1 MWALCRSA
9 LIARWKGLRNAGSG
23 WLSVKR
29 RLRVNDSRHVRAVS
43 SLSPTIFDDGKDGK
57 DKKGKKIKVKEIPAV
72 ELDDL
77 IHQAT
82 RGHELVVQARDRL
95 QFLRS
100 QDAALRRQAKRLI
113 GRLEVLECRSCMRAV
128 IKSMAATVQLSTR
141 MARLAATMR
150 DQSAHARGAA
160 RRQES
165 GTQRGAE
172 GGRAARAYVR
182 LPVLT
187 RPATPSNRARCNSCA
202 SNAGTSKTV
211 WSRSH

>member
-1 MWALCRSA
+1 LRDRKDSA
-9 LIARWKGLRNAGSG
+9 PDAGIGLNEQ
-23 WLSVKR
+23 K
-29 RLRVNDSRHVRAVS
+29 RLRANDSRHVRAVS
-43 SLSPTIFDDGKDGK
+43 SLSPTIFDEGKDGK

-113 GRLEVLECRSCMRAV
+113 GRLEVLVCRSCMRAV
-128 IKSMAATVQLSTR
+128 IKRMAATVQPSTHMTR
-141 MARLAATMR
+141 RTATMR

-172 GGRAARAYVR
+172 VGIAARAHAR

-187 RPATPSNRARCNSCA
+187 RLATTANRARCNSCA